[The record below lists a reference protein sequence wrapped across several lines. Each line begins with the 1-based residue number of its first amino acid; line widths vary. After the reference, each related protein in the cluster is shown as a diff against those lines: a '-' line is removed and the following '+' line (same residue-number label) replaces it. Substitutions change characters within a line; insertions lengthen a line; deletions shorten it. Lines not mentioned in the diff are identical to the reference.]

1 MAEKKK
7 WEIPHSLAII
17 IGVMLLASLLTYLIP
32 AGSFERIT
40 QSGKTIVVNGSFHQ
54 IQQTPVNPLS
64 VLTYV
69 WAGLEGARSIIWSL
83 LLCGGGLGII
93 LGTGMFQGAAA
104 TLSRKAK
111 GKEWAVVAFLMVVF
125 ALLCVP
131 INLNYFIPFAPLG
144 IVIAKA
150 MGYDAIVGISIIMLG
165 GAIGFS
171 CGAMNIANTG
181 TAQMIAEL
189 PLFSGMAYRL
199 FCMVPLTLVTILY
212 VLWYGK
218 KIKKDPAQ
226 SFCYQVQS
234 SEENFDV
241 DSLPSFNKNHIPV
254 AVVTVIGICHMIYV
268 AIFAKLTMAQAAFIF
283 MYMGLAAGIV
293 YRMPVNTMCK
303 EFINGVKGMA
313 ATGVMIGFAYAIS
326 GILNAGHI
334 LDTVVFSLAN
344 TLNSVPVILQAPAM
358 FLMHVIINFFVTSGS
373 GQAAITMPI
382 FIPVADLTHMSR
394 QVAVLAFNFGDGLC
408 NFILPHA
415 AATMGFVGYANIPF
429 TQWLRFIYKLFL
441 LWFLIGSI
449 LLIIATM
456 IPF

>member
-218 KIKKDPAQ
+218 KIKKDPSQ

-234 SEENFDV
+234 SEANFDV
-241 DSLPSFNKNHIPV
+241 DSLPSFNKKHIPV
-254 AVVTVIGICHMIYV
+254 AVVTVIGICYMIYV

-382 FIPVADLTHMSR
+382 FIPVADLTHISR

>member
-1 MAEKKK
+1 MAENKK
-7 WEIPHSLAII
+7 WKIPHSLAII
-17 IGVMLLASLLTYLIP
+17 ISVMLLASLLTYLIP

-40 QSGKTIVVNGSFHQ
+40 QAGKTIVVNGSFHQ

-64 VLTYV
+64 ILTYV
-69 WAGLEGARSIIWSL
+69 WVGLEGARSIIWSL

-150 MGYDAIVGISIIMLG
+150 IGYDAIVGISIIMLG

-218 KIKKDPAQ
+218 KIKKDPTKR
-226 SFCYQVQS
+226 FCYQVQS
-234 SEENFDV
+234 AEENFDV
-241 DSLPSFNKNHIPV
+241 DNLPIFNKSHIPV
-254 AVVTVIGICHMIYV
+254 AVVTVIGICYMIYV

-293 YRMPVNTMCK
+293 YRMPINTMCK

-326 GILNAGHI
+326 NILNAGHI

-344 TLNSVPVILQAPAM
+344 TLNSVPVLLQAPAM

-449 LLIIATM
+449 LLIVATM

>member
-7 WEIPHSLAII
+7 WKIPHSLAII
-17 IGVMLLASLLTYLIP
+17 ISVMLLASLLTYLIP

-40 QSGKTIVVNGSFHQ
+40 QAGKTIVVNGSFHQ

-64 VLTYV
+64 ILTYV

-150 MGYDAIVGISIIMLG
+150 IGYDAIVGISIIMLG

-218 KIKKDPAQ
+218 KIKKDPTK
-226 SFCYQVQS
+226 SSCYQVQS
-234 SEENFDV
+234 AEENFDV
-241 DSLPSFNKNHIPV
+241 DNLPIFNKSHIPV
-254 AVVTVIGICHMIYV
+254 AVVTVIGICYMIYV

-293 YRMPVNTMCK
+293 YRMPINTMCK

-326 GILNAGHI
+326 NILNAGHI

-344 TLNSVPVILQAPAM
+344 TLNSVPVLLQAPAM
-358 FLMHVIINFFVTSGS
+358 FLMHIIINFFVTSGS

-449 LLIIATM
+449 LLIVATM